1 MKKNKNLDAK
11 LQERNKKEINGTQK
25 TEFYAVRLQNS
36 AAKKAVETAV
46 IAAKKNDCKNCSK
59 YKVKY
64 ETINYSD
71 LIQSLNTIKKKDIQK
86 YIKMMDTHIVQY
98 EIPLVYSL
106 EAEKKRIAV
115 MKRRRKILCE
125 KILRRDEELI
135 ASDWKEI
142 GGDID
147 GAIRKFRRIYAGNSK

>member
-1 MKKNKNLDAK
+1 M
-11 LQERNKKEINGTQK
+11 
-25 TEFYAVRLQNS
+25 
-36 AAKKAVETAV
+36 
-46 IAAKKNDCKNCSK
+46 
-59 YKVKY
+59 
-64 ETINYSD
+64 
-71 LIQSLNTIKKKDIQK
+71 
-86 YIKMMDTHIVQY
+86 QY